1 MLTLEMIA
9 MLGASLALVTS
20 VMVLSLIRR
29 QRLTTLRTT
38 DPTATT

>member
-9 MLGASLALVTS
+9 ILGASLALVTC
-20 VMVLSLIRR
+20 VIVLTQIRR
-29 QRLTTLRTT
+29 WRLTTLRTT